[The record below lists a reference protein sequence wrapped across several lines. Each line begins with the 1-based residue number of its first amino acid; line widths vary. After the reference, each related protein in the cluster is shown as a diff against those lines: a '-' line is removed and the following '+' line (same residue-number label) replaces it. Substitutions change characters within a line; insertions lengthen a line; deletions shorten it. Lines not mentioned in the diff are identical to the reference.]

1 MTESTYAPRKLPRQ
15 QRSQRTVERIL
26 EAAAH
31 IFDEVGYSETS
42 TSDIASEAGV
52 SIGSLYQYFPNKDS
66 MLLALTQTHIE
77 STTIKLSQMI
87 SGFDP
92 NADLADVLRSL
103 INFLVEQHELDR
115 LHLLIAHTAPRTHEV
130 GAALDQAK
138 SHLVQLAASYLK
150 PTNTETTNSLL
161 TARMLVAT
169 IDAGVHDVILREPR
183 GKARDRAI
191 DLTVA
196 TAMSIVA
203 IKI

>member
-15 QRSQRTVERIL
+15 ERSQRTVERIL

-31 IFDEVGYSETS
+31 IFDEAGYSETS

-66 MLLALTQTHIE
+66 MLLALTQAHIE
-77 STTIKLSQMI
+77 NTTLNLSQMI
-87 SGFDP
+87 SEFDP
-92 NADLADVLRSL
+92 GTDLQDVLRAL
-103 INFLVEQHELDR
+103 INFLVEQHELDQ

-130 GAALDQAK
+130 GAALDHAK
-138 SHLVQLAASYLK
+138 FQLVELAAGYLK
-150 PTNTETTNSLL
+150 STNSGSNTSLL

-169 IDAGVHDVILREPR
+169 IDAGVHDVILRERR

-203 IKI
+203 ISI

>member
-1 MTESTYAPRKLPRQ
+1 
-15 QRSQRTVERIL
+15 
-26 EAAAH
+26 
-31 IFDEVGYSETS
+31 
-42 TSDIASEAGV
+42 
-52 SIGSLYQYFPNKDS
+52 
-66 MLLALTQTHIE
+66 
-77 STTIKLSQMI
+77 MI
-87 SGFDP
+87 SEFDP
-92 NADLADVLRSL
+92 GADLQDVLRAL
-103 INFLVEQHELDR
+103 THFLVEQHELDR
-115 LHLLIAHTAPRTHEV
+115 LHLLIAHTAPRTHEI

>member
-1 MTESTYAPRKLPRQ
+1 
-15 QRSQRTVERIL
+15 
-26 EAAAH
+26 
-31 IFDEVGYSETS
+31 
-42 TSDIASEAGV
+42 
-52 SIGSLYQYFPNKDS
+52 
-66 MLLALTQTHIE
+66 
-77 STTIKLSQMI
+77 
-87 SGFDP
+87 
-92 NADLADVLRSL
+92 
-103 INFLVEQHELDR
+103 
-115 LHLLIAHTAPRTHEV
+115 LIAHTAPRTHEI

>member
-1 MTESTYAPRKLPRQ
+1 
-15 QRSQRTVERIL
+15 
-26 EAAAH
+26 
-31 IFDEVGYSETS
+31 
-42 TSDIASEAGV
+42 
-52 SIGSLYQYFPNKDS
+52 

-115 LHLLIAHTAPRTHEV
+115 LHLLIAHIAPRTHEI

-150 PTNTETTNSLL
+150 PTNTETTDSLL